1 MSKLTLRVEGMQ
13 RTLSHFDLMAH
24 GVSQVIDET
33 SKEGAKK
40 VQIRAKELAPK
51 KTGKLRKSIKNRKGK
66 YGITHIVR
74 PRSNIAHLQEYG
86 TKKGIKSKRFM
97 QKAREQIVPGVQR
110 DILRKVEQAVRR

>member
-24 GVSQVIDET
+24 GVSQVIDEK

-74 PRSNIAHLQEYG
+74 PRSTVAHLQEYG
-86 TKKGIKSKRFM
+86 TKKGIKSERFM

-110 DILRKVEQAVRR
+110 DILSKVEQAVSR